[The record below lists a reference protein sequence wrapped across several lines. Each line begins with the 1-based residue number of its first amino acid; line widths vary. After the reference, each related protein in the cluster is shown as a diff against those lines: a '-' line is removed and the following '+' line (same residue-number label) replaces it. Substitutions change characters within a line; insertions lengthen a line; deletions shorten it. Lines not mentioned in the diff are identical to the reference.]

1 MARNLSR
8 DIACRTFLPLVLHRH
23 IPLLPMQSGAVVDA
37 SWRSGPEKFCFIFAS
52 SLFEWKLCAYSFVL

>member
-8 DIACRTFLPLVLHRH
+8 DLALSYLLPLVLHRQ
-23 IPLLPMQSGAVVDA
+23 PVVSMQSGAVVDA
-37 SWRSGPEKFCFIFAS
+37 KWRSGLEKFCFIFAS